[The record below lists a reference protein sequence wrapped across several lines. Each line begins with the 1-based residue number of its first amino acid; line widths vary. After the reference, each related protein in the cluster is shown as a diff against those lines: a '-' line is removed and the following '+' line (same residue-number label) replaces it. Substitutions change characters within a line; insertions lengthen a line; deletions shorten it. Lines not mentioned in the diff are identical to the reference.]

1 MLAGNLDPA
10 CFKETAR
17 ACLALVLFLLL
28 LNYIGS
34 INMSGAGS
42 LEHIRSNWMALG
54 MRVKAVEAQV
64 VFS

>member
-10 CFKETAR
+10 CFKEIAR

-34 INMSGAGS
+34 INMSGQEVS
-42 LEHIRSNWMALG
+42 SILG
-54 MRVKAVEAQV
+54 VTGWLWE
-64 VFS
+64 